1 VIALAAVYYPLN
13 LRSTGV
19 GWALGV
25 GRLGGIAGPLVAG
38 MLYSARWTPAEIFRF
53 SAWPVL
59 VAGLGVF
66 VMGRIYGSR
75 AVVAET
81 SAAR

>member
-1 VIALAAVYYPLN
+1 VIALAAVYYPIN

-19 GWALGV
+19 GWALGI
-25 GRLGGIAGPLVAG
+25 GRLGGIAGPLIAG
-38 MLYSARWTPAEIFRF
+38 MLYSAHWTPAEIFRF

-59 VAGLGVF
+59 VAGLSVF

-75 AVVAET
+75 TAVAEA
-81 SAAR
+81 SMAP